1 MAHLTVEVVY
11 RGIFQ
16 KNLAARITRGIVL
29 SSRKAGRW
37 GIAFGRY
44 GDSPQRNGVPA
55 KDFAIVADTK
65 EELEQHMARYEPKEL
80 HVTICVD
87 DTLCKGVESWA
98 WYGLQPIN
106 RLLLPGRAS
115 ARDVHAIAERAPPG
129 HPQEGLRLQ
138 PLDPAGQGVLLRPLG
153 LQGGPHG
160 GAHPRRAGQD
170 RPALHGHRGRDAR
183 RSGEAEWGSELKAES
198 ARKAYERIEGRRI
211 RITEGND
218 EVPFSFEM
226 PKWWEMREGLT
237 IPAIPVGKPVEGG
250 KGYRPE
256 RNPYFKKFST
266 RTMRPVV
273 NFDTC
278 VKCTLCWIQCPDSC
292 FDVTPEGLYDANME
306 SCCGCGVCEAVCPV
320 KDCITMVNEAAF
332 DDNKSQWEMW
342 RQDKDA
348 YQVWATE
355 KIRDKVTTV
364 RSHGFRYRGQ
374 YEEELAG
381 GRAGAR
387 RHAGG
392 RRHPGREHR
401 AQGAAQPMRPITD
414 RSTSI
419 VTGVAEAPGA

>member
-44 GDSPQRNGVPA
+44 GDSPQRNGIPA

-106 RLLLPGRAS
+106 RLLTSGGHLLVTSTRSPSELLRDIHKKDLPYHMWILPGKAS
-115 ARDVHAIAERAPPG
+115 FSGLWVFKEDHTEARLLGALAKIASEFLTIDAVCAAIR
-129 HPQEGLRLQ
+129 
-138 PLDPAGQGVLLRPLG
+138 
-153 LQGGPHG
+153 
-160 GAHPRRAGQD
+160 
-170 RPALHGHRGRDAR
+170 
-183 RSGEAEWGSELKAES
+183 EAEWGSELKAES
-198 ARKAYERIEGRRI
+198 ARKAYERAEGRRVQVS
-211 RITEGND
+211 EGND

-256 RNPYFKKFST
+256 RNPYFKKFTT

-278 VKCTLCWIQCPDSC
+278 VKCTLCWIQCPDSV
-292 FDVTPEGLYDANME
+292 FDVTPDGLYDANMDA
-306 SCCGCGVCEAVCPV
+306 CCGCGVCEAVCPV
-320 KDCITMVNEAAF
+320 KDCITMVNEASF
-332 DDNKSQWEMW
+332 EDNQSQWEMW
-342 RQDKDA
+342 RQGKDA
-348 YQVWATE
+348 YQVWANE

-374 YEEELAG
+374 YEEELSQGPLELG
-381 GRAGAR
+381 GTPVIEGIPGENAKAKGVKPT
-387 RHAGG
+387 RHMHDKA
-392 RRHPGREHR
+392 
-401 AQGAAQPMRPITD
+401 
-414 RSTSI
+414 SI
-419 VTGVAEAPGA
+419 VTGVPEAPGA